1 MRSLSAPN
9 RTIWAVILALLLSL
23 RLVGAAGYMP
33 AFESGRLTIVV
44 CPGADDVAPLAL
56 NSVQHHRGHSNHAH
70 GSCPYAAAASLSALG
85 PAWTPLLEI
94 AAFAAALLLG
104 ARLISA
110 TREFSRS
117 RPPARGPP
125 LPA

>member
-1 MRSLSAPN
+1 MRSISARN
-9 RTIWAVILALLLSL
+9 RTICAVILALLLSL

-33 AFESGRLTIVV
+33 AFDNGRLSIVV
-44 CPGADDVAPLAL
+44 CPGADDVAPLHL
-56 NSVQHHRGHSNHAH
+56 NVPHHHHGQSKHAH

-110 TREFSRS
+110 PREFSRS
-117 RPPARGPP
+117 RPPVRGPP